1 MIFHLILSNLNNVF
15 VRYQIFFFFPGKIC
29 SSCHIF
35 NACVQIQIYI
45 YIYICTLN
53 VFQNIKLLSIFSCEE
68 VLLEVF
74 IDSGIK
80 KLRLL
85 RSIN

>member
-15 VRYQIFFFFPGKIC
+15 VRYQIFFFFPEKIC

-45 YIYICTLN
+45 YIYIYVHLMFSKILN
-53 VFQNIKLLSIFSCEE
+53 YWVSFHVKKFYLKFLSIRE
-68 VLLEVF
+68 
-74 IDSGIK
+74 
-80 KLRLL
+80 L
-85 RSIN
+85 RSFIY